1 MDIAKLSI
9 AVDSSSVKQATR
21 DMGEM
26 QAKGENLMRIL
37 AGLGTALGVG
47 AIVQQFVATN
57 QEFQRLS
64 ASLVTVTGDI
74 DSAQR
79 AFAMVQDFAKTTPYE
94 LTELTQAFVDLK
106 TRGMDASVS
115 SLTSYG
121 NMASAFGRSLTDLIR
136 AVSGVA
142 MGESEAI
149 KSFGVQAR
157 TEGDRIALTFKG
169 QTEIINRSASAVEDY
184 FKRLSDANF
193 ASGMERQAKTLGGV
207 LSNLK
212 DQVAS
217 TFFAIG
223 NAGASDVM
231 TKSILG
237 LTNAIARATPTLVEF
252 TTKSIQGFSSLI
264 GIIQSYKM
272 QIGLAVVVLG
282 TMSAATA
289 LVNSTTLASVVAFS
303 AQTARVVALTYA
315 ASGFSVSAA
324 AAAIAQASWNA
335 ATLTGVAAAG
345 VLAAAIA
352 ALYIATK
359 SMREEIERLNKEV
372 ENNKPWHDRAALHK
386 NFAADTNQVLEN
398 VKLLRAALAGDK
410 GAKDELAMPEVSAYK
425 RLAAE
430 MGTEAFDRQVK
441 MRVDAVKT
449 ERELKSQLD
458 AQNKAMKDG
467 EEAAK
472 KLHAERKKFFADQ
485 AEAYAKATLSE
496 SKLLDMEMK
505 RLRLKGSDRA
515 MQNILQGVVDTATM
529 KPLDEGLRDIP
540 DLKPATVNALDLQ
553 MAMIKAQR
561 EARNLRLAVVTNWDI
576 ISQVIEDS
584 SQNATDALVSWMNNL
599 DGVGRSW
606 DTLGQTVKRVIAD
619 MLIQMQRMIIQQQVM
634 SPLMQ
639 WATNPS
645 TWAGLFGGSGTTAT
659 TGGTAGGGLNLG
671 EASIQSGARVGPTIN
686 ISINSNGTTDTKA
699 TGEGAAELGRMVNAV
714 CDQWAVK
721 NMRAGGLLARA

>member
-26 QAKGENLMRIL
+26 QAKGESLMRIL

-79 AFAMVQDFAKTTPYE
+79 AFAMIQDFAKTTPYE

-193 ASGMERQAKTLGGV
+193 ASGMDRQAKTLGGV

-430 MGTEAFDRQVK
+430 MGAEAFDRQVK

-449 ERELKSQLD
+449 ERELKSQLE
-458 AQNKAMKDG
+458 AQNKALKDS

-472 KLHAERKKFFADQ
+472 KLHAERKRFFADQ

-496 SKLLDMEMK
+496 SQLLDMEMK
-505 RLRLKGSDRA
+505 RLRIKGSDRA
-515 MQNILQGVVDTATM
+515 MQNILHGMVDTATM
-529 KPLDEGLRDIP
+529 KPLDEGLRNIP
-540 DLKPATVNALDLQ
+540 DLTPATVGALDLQ
-553 MAMIKAQR
+553 MAMLKAQR
-561 EARNLRLAVVTNWDI
+561 EARNLRIAVVTNWDI

-606 DTLGQTVKRVIAD
+606 ETLGQTVKNVIAD
-619 MLIQMQRMIIQQQVM
+619 MLIQMQRMIIQQQM
-634 SPLMQ
+634 MG
-639 WATNPS
+639 WIN
-645 TWAGLFGGSGTTAT
+645 AGVTALGGMLGGQPTTTAST
-659 TGGTAGGGLNLG
+659 TGYIDTAPVVAG
-671 EASIQSGARVGPTIN
+671 AMQSGARVEPTIN